1 MRMVIVGGGKVG
13 WNLARIMLERRHNVS
28 LIEKDR
34 QRCERLADDLDAAIY
49 RGDGTNVGLYFII
62 FPQNMQG
69 GEKACFWGI
78 ILSYW
83 GKLEAPENREGFT

>member
-34 QRCERLADDLDAAIY
+34 QRCGRLADDLDAAIY
-49 RGDGTNVGLYFII
+49 RGDRPNVGVL
-62 FPQNMQG
+62 G
-69 GEKACFWGI
+69 AAGA
-78 ILSYW
+78 
-83 GKLEAPENREGFT
+83 RGFGPP

>member
-49 RGDGTNVGLYFII
+49 RGDGTNVGV
-62 FPQNMQG
+62 
-69 GEKACFWGI
+69 
-78 ILSYW
+78 
-83 GKLEAPENREGFT
+83 LEAAGAQNADVFMTVTAATRTTWWPARWPGTTSTPRR